1 MNAQSVALK
10 VQIKMAKAGITVQ
23 VMPESV
29 EIDLKVLETKVR
41 ETIIKIYGEVGEI
54 RVSEEP
60 IAFGLIA
67 LKFIFII
74 DENKGTDVIEEALL
88 DLEEIGSARVIDFRR
103 AIG

>member
-1 MNAQSVALK
+1 MNAQSAALK

-23 VMPESV
+23 IMPESV
-29 EIDLKVLETKVR
+29 EIDLKDLEVKVR
-41 ETIIKIYGEVGEI
+41 KVINDTYGDVGEI

-67 LKFIFII
+67 LKVIFII
-74 DENKGTDVIEEALL
+74 DESLGTDVIEEALL
-88 DLEEIGSARVIDFRR
+88 NLDEVENARVVDFRR

>member
-1 MNAQSVALK
+1 
-10 VQIKMAKAGITVQ
+10 MAKAGITVQ
-23 VMPESV
+23 VMPESI
-29 EIDLKVLETKVR
+29 EIDLKLLETKVK
-41 ETIIKIYGEVGEI
+41 EVILKTYGDVGEI

-74 DENKGTDVIEEALL
+74 DEKQGTDVVEEALNE
-88 DLEEIGSARVIDFRR
+88 LEEVGNARVIDFRR